1 MAHGAGGRSVQS
13 RGSVSDRQQ
22 ISNCARSSGTRSII
36 KARSS
41 SYFLHPHGRC
51 NQVGYAHM
59 GPASETNED
68 IRALFQPCPPPLP
81 TSIWHGG
88 LARARVSRALLWQQ
102 KSSAADRK
110 HRPRGSHS
118 LSIRRQ
124 LRAGLMSRPFP
135 PSNRFFFLYI
145 LTRRS
150 IMP

>member
-1 MAHGAGGRSVQS
+1 MQS

-68 IRALFQPCPPPLP
+68 IRALFQPCPPRSRHPFGMEDLLGHAYRAPFFGNKNRRPP
-81 TSIWHGG
+81 TVSTG
-88 LARARVSRALLWQQ
+88 LEEVIRFRFAGSYERA
-102 KSSAADRK
+102 
-110 HRPRGSHS
+110 
-118 LSIRRQ
+118 
-124 LRAGLMSRPFP
+124 
-135 PSNRFFFLYI
+135 
-145 LTRRS
+145 
-150 IMP
+150 